1 MDIIG
6 NWEVVKPEPKY
17 EEGEIA
23 ETPTVEVDENPEEDS
38 DCVVMENAG
47 LHE

>member
-6 NWEVVKPEPKY
+6 SWEAVKPEPK
-17 EEGEIA
+17 IA

-47 LHE
+47 LHEWI